1 MSNNLKPKFEFAGSY
16 GYDKDEVDDL
26 IAEKDKEIARLKAA
40 LSNCSNPDA
49 ALKYLDATGWRN
61 RCYEL
66 EQALKAEKELSTS
79 FSKSYKAVSDTLE
92 KNRVAW
98 ARERQI
104 LTNEIRKWK
113 TARDGCENQFQDKV
127 EEVGEWIEKY
137 NVEHKKL
144 LDAQLHLEHTKKCLE
159 ELKKTVTEFL
169 INTNACF

>member
-1 MSNNLKPKFEFAGSY
+1 MSNNLK
-16 GYDKDEVDDL
+16 DEVDHL
-26 IAEKDKEIARLKAA
+26 IAEQDDLITEKGKEIARLKAA
-40 LSNCSNPDA
+40 ISNCSNPDA
-49 ALKYLDATGWRN
+49 ALEYLDATGWRN
-61 RCYEL
+61 RCHEL

-79 FSKSYKAVSDTLE
+79 FSKSYDAVRDTLE

-98 ARERQI
+98 AQERQI

-144 LDAQLHLEHTKKCLE
+144 LDAQLHLENAKKCLE

-169 INTNACF
+169 IKTNACL

>member
-26 IAEKDKEIARLKAA
+26 ITEKDKEIARLKAA
-40 LSNCSNPDA
+40 IFNCSNPDA
-49 ALKYLDATGWRN
+49 VLKYLDATGWRN

-79 FSKSYKAVSDTLE
+79 FSKSYNAVSDTLE

-98 ARERQI
+98 AQERQI

-113 TARDGCENQFQDKV
+113 AARDGCENQFQDKV
-127 EEVGEWIEKY
+127 EEVGEWVEKY

-144 LDAQLHLEHTKKCLE
+144 LDAMNCL
-159 ELKKTVTEFL
+159 KTIRESIL
-169 INTNACF
+169 GIIDKEK